1 MEKTKQEKS
10 IVKINAPI
18 HVKQKWTRSAKEQG
32 MNRSE
37 YLLSM
42 IENQS
47 KPRKFFSLEA
57 ILNKI
62 TKM

>member
-18 HVKQKWTRSAKEQG
+18 HVKSGWTKSAKEKG

-37 YLLSM
+37 YLLDL
-42 IENQS
+42 IENNS
-47 KPRKFFSLEA
+47 KPRKFFSLET

-62 TKM
+62 TKK

>member
-18 HVKQKWTRSAKEQG
+18 HVKQEWTRSAKEQG

-42 IENQS
+42 IQNQS
-47 KPRKFFSLEA
+47 KPRKFFSLET